1 MSTLIFASFMAK
13 SFVRR
18 ILSIHVGYHC
28 FAGYKTSESFGESDR
43 NAISDVPKKD
53 VTVFDISV

>member
-1 MSTLIFASFMAK
+1 MP
-13 SFVRR
+13 FVRR